1 MTQRTRAVSN
11 SEMKTFKR
19 CERKWYLGT
28 YRRLRKIRT
37 GATGAR
43 ELGTR
48 VHEALAELYAA
59 PGTQAEDPL
68 VVLERSL
75 CDDIAEFP
83 EQEAEI
89 EKEGE
94 LARAMIT
101 GYIDW
106 LAEEGMDSGLEVIA
120 PETELIV
127 EAGSIRDVNI
137 LFIAKLDV
145 RVRRLTD
152 GMLFFMDHK
161 TVADLTTPL
170 RTLHMDEQMLF
181 YMLVERMGQEN
192 TDERTAGG
200 LYNMLKKVKRT
211 GTAKPPFFA
220 RQFVTHSDEE
230 LRNFWMRVMGTVTK
244 IIEAE
249 DALNAGGNH
258 MFVTPP
264 NPTRDCTWDCD
275 FFAICP
281 MFDDGSNVE
290 GLIET
295 AYEVGDPLA
304 RYTTVNI
311 DGTGDNR

>member
-1 MTQRTRAVSN
+1 MTQRTRAISN
-11 SEMKTFKR
+11 SELKTFKR
-19 CERKWYLGT
+19 CQRKWYLGT
-28 YRRLRKIRT
+28 YRRLRRVRT
-37 GATGAR
+37 KATGAR

-48 VHEALAELYAA
+48 VHESLAELYTP
-59 PGTQAEDPL
+59 PGVEADDPL

-75 CDDIAEFP
+75 CDDIAKFP
-83 EQEAEI
+83 EQEADI

-101 GYIDW
+101 GYIEW
-106 LAEEGMDSGLEVIA
+106 LEEEGADVDLEVIA

-127 EAGSIRDVNI
+127 EAGNIRGADI
-137 LFIAKLDV
+137 LLIAKLDL

-181 YMLVERMGQEN
+181 YMLVERMNES
-192 TDERTAGG
+192 DEGRTAGG

-211 GTAKPPFFA
+211 GTAKPPFFK
-220 RQFVTHSDEE
+220 REFVTHSDEE
-230 LRNFWMRVMGTVTK
+230 LRHFWTRVAGTVNK
-244 IIEAE
+244 IIETE
-249 DALNAGGNH
+249 DMLNDGMDH
-258 MFVTPP
+258 RFVTPP

-281 MFDDGSNVE
+281 MFENGSDVE
-290 GLIET
+290 RMITDL
-295 AYEVGDPLA
+295 YEVGDPLE
-304 RYTTVNI
+304 RYNTVGI
-311 DGTGDNR
+311 DGTGDTR